1 MQEDLIPMKIAV
13 FGVGGTGG
21 VLGGY
26 LAAAGNDVTFLARGR
41 HLEAMQQNGLR
52 IHTKHRGDI
61 LVRPVQA
68 TTAEAY
74 DDTPDVLLVCVK
86 YYNLE
91 DAIVLARRVASPDTL
106 VVPVLNVF
114 GNGGVMQKQLPDT
127 TVLDGCMYV
136 FARIGGP
143 GIIEQPQK
151 TLRCFFGFR
160 PGQEERLAPK
170 ARELEQRMQ
179 ETGIQA
185 HFTDQ
190 IQRDALVK
198 FSFVS
203 PMGAAGLYLDAVSDD
218 FQKPGEAR
226 DLFVGLVKEVIA
238 LGTAMGIT
246 FENDLLEKRPAAHGR
261 FGKGHDYLHAA
272 GRGERRQIG
281 IRRPGDP
288 HCRNGKGVRR
298 PHAPVRQNCSLG
310 PGARNPIKEGRALA
324 RLSLRCQMS
333 DG

>member
-91 DAIVLARRVASPDTL
+91 DAIVLARRVAGPDTL

-114 GNGGVMQKQLPDT
+114 GTGGVMQKQLPDT

-160 PGQEERLAPK
+160 PEQEERLAPK

-246 FENDLLEKRPAAHGR
+246 FENDLLEKDLQLMDGSEKGMTTSMQRDVAKGGKSEFAGLVTRIAEMGKEYGVPTPLYDKIAAWGR
-261 FGKGHDYLHAA
+261 
-272 GRGERRQIG
+272 ERG
-281 IRRPGDP
+281 IR
-288 HCRNGKGVRR
+288 
-298 PHAPVRQNCSLG
+298 
-310 PGARNPIKEGRALA
+310 
-324 RLSLRCQMS
+324 
-333 DG
+333 

>member
-1 MQEDLIPMKIAV
+1 MKIAV

-26 LAAAGNDVTFLARGR
+26 LAAAGNDVTFLARGK
-41 HLEAMQQNGLR
+41 HLAAMQQNGLLL
-52 IHTKHRGDI
+52 HTKTRGDI
-61 LVRPVQA
+61 LIRPAQA
-68 TTAEAY
+68 TTVEAY
-74 DDTPDVLLVCVK
+74 KEKPDVLLVCVK
-86 YYNLE
+86 YYSL
-91 DAIVLARRVASPDTL
+91 DAAIALAKRVAGPDTL

-114 GNGGVMQKQLPDT
+114 GTGGVMQKQLPNT

-160 PGQEERLAPK
+160 PGQDRRLAPK

-179 ETGIQA
+179 DAGIEA

-238 LGTAMGIT
+238 LGEAMGLT
-246 FENDLLEKRPAAHGR
+246 FEGDLVAQDLKLMDGSEKGMTTSMQRDVAGGGKSEFAGLVTRISEMGKEYGVPTPLYDKIAAW
-261 FGKGHDYLHAA
+261 GK
-272 GRGERRQIG
+272 E
-281 IRRPGDP
+281 
-288 HCRNGKGVRR
+288 KGT
-298 PHAPVRQNCSLG
+298 Q
-310 PGARNPIKEGRALA
+310 
-324 RLSLRCQMS
+324 
-333 DG
+333 

>member
-1 MQEDLIPMKIAV
+1 MKIAV

-41 HLEAMQQNGLR
+41 HLAAMQQNGLLLR
-52 IHTKHRGDI
+52 TKERGDI
-61 LVRPVQA
+61 RICPVQA

-74 DDTPDVLLVCVK
+74 TDTPDVLLVCVK

-91 DAIVLARRVASPDTL
+91 DAIALARRVAGPDTL

-114 GNGGVMQKQLPDT
+114 GTGGVMQKQLPGT

-143 GIIEQPQK
+143 GIIDQPQK
-151 TLRCFFGFR
+151 TLRCVFGFR
-160 PGQEERLAPK
+160 PGQDRRLEAR

-179 ETGIQA
+179 DAGIKAQC
-185 HFTDQ
+185 TDQ
-190 IQRDALVK
+190 IQREALVK

-218 FQKPGEAR
+218 FQQPGEAR

-238 LGTAMGIT
+238 LGTAMGVT
-246 FENDLLEKRPAAHGR
+246 FDDDLLEKDLNLMDISEKGMTTSMQRDVAKG
-261 FGKGHDYLHAA
+261 GKSEFA
-272 GRGERRQIG
+272 GLVTRIADMGKEYGVPTPLYDKIAEWGKERGIG
-281 IRRPGDP
+281 
-288 HCRNGKGVRR
+288 
-298 PHAPVRQNCSLG
+298 
-310 PGARNPIKEGRALA
+310 
-324 RLSLRCQMS
+324 
-333 DG
+333 

>member
-1 MQEDLIPMKIAV
+1 MKIAV

-26 LAAAGNDVTFLARGR
+26 LAAAGNDVTFLARGK
-41 HLEAMQQNGLR
+41 HLAAMEENGLCV
-52 IHTKHRGDI
+52 HTKHRGDI
-61 LVRPVQA
+61 LIRPVQV

-74 DDTPDVLLVCVK
+74 TDTPDVLLVCVK

-91 DAIVLARRVASPDTL
+91 DAIALAKRVAGPDTL

-114 GNGGVMQKQLPDT
+114 GTGGVMQKQLPQT

-143 GIIEQPQK
+143 GVIEQPQK

-160 PGQEERLAPK
+160 PGQDQRLAPK

-179 ETGIQA
+179 EAGIDA

-218 FQKPGEAR
+218 FQQPGEAR

-238 LGTAMGIT
+238 LGTAMGVT
-246 FENDLLEKRPAAHGR
+246 FDDDLLDRDLQLMDGSEKGMTTSMQRDVAGGGKSEFAGLVTRISDLGKEYGVPTPLYDKIAAWGR
-261 FGKGHDYLHAA
+261 
-272 GRGERRQIG
+272 ERG
-281 IRRPGDP
+281 IR
-288 HCRNGKGVRR
+288 
-298 PHAPVRQNCSLG
+298 
-310 PGARNPIKEGRALA
+310 
-324 RLSLRCQMS
+324 
-333 DG
+333 